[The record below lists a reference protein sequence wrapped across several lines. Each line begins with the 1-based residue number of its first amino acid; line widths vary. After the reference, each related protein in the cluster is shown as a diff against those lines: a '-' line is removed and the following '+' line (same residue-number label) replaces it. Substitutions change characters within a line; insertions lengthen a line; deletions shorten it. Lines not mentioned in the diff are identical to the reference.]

1 MYPVRKLPPSDQP
14 AKEIERLQRE
24 MESYLQQIQV
34 IEQRALQGKIL
45 LYISL
50 CNLYFV
56 FYNKVSQLDLL
67 VVYNVNEKFMEIFI
81 LLILIESFDNA
92 SETSFSV

>member
-45 LYISL
+45 LYISP
-50 CNLYFV
+50 CHLYFV
-56 FYNKVSQLDLL
+56 VYNKVR
-67 VVYNVNEKFMEIFI
+67 
-81 LLILIESFDNA
+81 SFGG
-92 SETSFSV
+92 

>member
-1 MYPVRKLPPSDQP
+1 MYPVCKLPPSDQP

-56 FYNKVSQLDLL
+56 IYNKVR
-67 VVYNVNEKFMEIFI
+67 
-81 LLILIESFDNA
+81 SFGGLQC
-92 SETSFSV
+92 E